1 MLLTRRITS
10 FSIFLLLGVAS
21 VSAQDPLTVA
31 PQAYKLE
38 FENEWVKVVR
48 VHYGPNEMIPVHDH
62 TALAAAYVYLNDGG
76 PILFKHIGTSYGP
89 VTRPATK
96 TGGFRIYKGI
106 NEVHEVEN
114 PTELPNDFLRIEFKT
129 RIIDEKTLRGRF
141 HREPYP
147 EGENYRKVQF
157 EDEQIR
163 VSRLICAPG
172 GKLEIP
178 SGELG
183 PALLVSF
190 STARVQFTGNRAKTV
205 NSNLEAGRTGWQPA
219 GRGLRIESPKNAPAE
234 MLRIE
239 FKTEVVKDA
248 EAKAKAHDHL
258 HK

>member
-1 MLLTRRITS
+1 MLLRRWIIPFTM
-10 FSIFLLLGVAS
+10 LLLFGVVS
-21 VSAQDPLTVA
+21 VSAQDPLKVA

-38 FENEWVKVVR
+38 FENDWVKVVR
-48 VHYGPNEMIPVHDH
+48 VHYGPNEKIRVHDH

-89 VTRPATK
+89 ITRPATK
-96 TGGFRIYKGI
+96 TGSFRIYKGI

-114 PTELPNDFLRIEFKT
+114 PTELPNDFLRIEIKT

-141 HREPYP
+141 HREPHP
-147 EGENYRKVQF
+147 EGENYQKVQF

-178 SGELG
+178 AGEVG

-190 STARVQFTGNRAKTV
+190 STARVHITGNRAKTV
-205 NSNLEAGRTGWQPA
+205 NSELEAGRTGWQPT
-219 GRGLRIESPKNAPAE
+219 GRGLRIESPKDAPAE

-239 FKTEVVKDA
+239 FKTEAVKDA
-248 EAKAKAHDHL
+248 EAKAKAHGHL